1 MSRSEVIKHSSAIQI
16 TNNVPFLA
24 RRMWNVLLASAYDD
38 LLQQEVHVIPI
49 DELVHELGI
58 STRNREHVKDLLRAL
73 TTTAI
78 EWNVLGK
85 DQKGRWGVATLL
97 AQAEIEKGLCS
108 FAFSPIMRKRLYNPR
123 LYAKISL
130 SMQNR
135 FGSKHALALYELAV
149 DYLDAARGEGET
161 PFIDLDQLR
170 RMLGL
175 EDGAYQ
181 QFKTL
186 NRDVLKRALKEINGK
201 SDLQVTSIFR
211 REKRKVVAVK
221 FRIVPN
227 HKKRAVLLGKPA
239 RLPKQRLLFPDIQL
253 EQDAFE
259 AWRDALPE
267 EERKAV
273 GERAVLVL
281 SPEDRARI
289 ESGDISYT
297 LQYQIEVNMRHI
309 WKEVNAIDA

>member
-1 MSRSEVIKHSSAIQI
+1 
-16 TNNVPFLA
+16 
-24 RRMWNVLLASAYDD
+24 
-38 LLQQEVHVIPI
+38 
-49 DELVHELGI
+49 
-58 STRNREHVKDLLRAL
+58 
-73 TTTAI
+73 
-78 EWNVLGK
+78 
-85 DQKGRWGVATLL
+85 
-97 AQAEIEKGLCS
+97 
-108 FAFSPIMRKRLYNPR
+108 MRQRLYNPR

-149 DYLDAARGEGET
+149 DYFDAARGEGET

-186 NRDVLKRALKEINGK
+186 NRDVLKRALKDINGK

-227 HKKRAVLLGKPA
+227 PKKRAVLLGEPA

-267 EERKAV
+267 EERRAV
-273 GERAVLVL
+273 GERAVSVL